1 MHLFMS
7 MQNFDLTLA
16 LAGVCQSAK
25 LVHQFSHSGNADKQA
40 FETSINSLL
49 ILSPNS
55 TIEIFNND
63 LNNLRLG
70 LETLLEQLSP
80 SKGTIDL
87 EISRYWMNLIALE
100 GKLRKNKIVT
110 EQLGRALTD
119 FERASHH
126 YSVMSEQ
133 MLERIADIYIQH
145 ISPLGAK
152 IQVQGESRLL
162 KQPTIQVRVRSSLL
176 TGIRAAVL
184 WRQFGGSKMQLL
196 FSRGKFLKTAEQI
209 YSTL

>member
-1 MHLFMS
+1 MS

-119 FERASHH
+119 FERAS
-126 YSVMSEQ
+126 
-133 MLERIADIYIQH
+133 I
-145 ISPLGAK
+145 
-152 IQVQGESRLL
+152 
-162 KQPTIQVRVRSSLL
+162 TIP
-176 TGIRAAVL
+176 
-184 WRQFGGSKMQLL
+184 
-196 FSRGKFLKTAEQI
+196 
-209 YSTL
+209 